1 MTTPHSITPL
11 TSHTKKKLLFIDR
24 DGTLIHEPPETY
36 QVDSID
42 KLSFLPGVFEYLG
55 KIARQLDYDLVM
67 VTNQD
72 GLGTP
77 GYPEEVFWPIQEL
90 ILRLLAG
97 EGIAFREVCIDRSFA
112 HEGKPTRKPGTGML
126 THYMQGDYDLANS
139 WVIGD
144 RAADV
149 LLARNLGSRSIYL
162 TSPLHALPPDVVPD
176 HIVAHWREVYQFLFR
191 LNRTVSHRRTTSET
205 DVEIRL
211 QLDGS
216 GQSDI
221 HTGLGFFDHMLE
233 QLARHGSLD
242 LYLRANG
249 DLHIDEHHT
258 IEDVAIAM
266 GEAFSMA
273 LADKRGI
280 ERYGYALP
288 MDDCQAFVTVD
299 FGGRP
304 WLVWE
309 ATFTREKIGDMPTE
323 MFSHF
328 FKSFADAAR
337 ANVHIQAQGTN
348 EHHKIEAIFKA
359 FARAVRMAIRRDPDH
374 LILPTTKGIL

>member
-11 TSHTKKKLLFIDR
+11 TGHTKKKLLFIDR

-36 QVDSID
+36 QIDSID

-55 KIARQLDYDLVM
+55 KIARQLDYELVM

-97 EGIAFREVCIDRSFA
+97 EGITFREVCIDRSFA
-112 HEGKPTRKPGTGML
+112 HEGKPTRKPGTAML
-126 THYMQGDYDLANS
+126 THYMQGEYDLANS

-144 RAADV
+144 RATDI
-149 LLARNLGSRSIYL
+149 LLAHNLGCRSIYI
-162 TSPLHALPPDVVPD
+162 TSPLHSLPPDVVPD
-176 HIVAHWREVYQFLFR
+176 RTVAHWREVYEYLSR
-191 LNRTVSHRRTTSET
+191 LHRTVSHRRTTHET
-205 DVEIRL
+205 DIEIRL
-211 QLDGS
+211 NPDGS
-216 GQSDI
+216 GQADI
-221 HTGLGFFDHMLE
+221 RTGLGFFDHMLQ
-233 QLARHGSLD
+233 QLARHGGLD
-242 LYLRANG
+242 LYLRAKG

-258 IEDVAIAM
+258 IEDVAIAL
-266 GEAFSMA
+266 GESFSKA

-288 MDDCQAFVTVD
+288 MDDCRAFATVD

-309 ATFTREKIGDMPTE
+309 ATFSREKIGDMPTE

-337 ANVHIQAQGTN
+337 ANIHIQALGTN

-374 LILPTTKGIL
+374 LVLPSTKGIL

>member
-1 MTTPHSITPL
+1 MSQPSNKL
-11 TSHTKKKLLFIDR
+11 LASNQNKKKLLFIDR
-24 DGTLIHEPPETY
+24 DGTLIHEPPDTY
-36 QVDSID
+36 QIDSID

-72 GLGTP
+72 GLGSP
-77 GYPEEVFWPIQEL
+77 GYPEEVFRPIQEL

-97 EGIAFREVCIDRSFA
+97 EGITFSEVCIDRSFA

-126 THYMQGDYDLANS
+126 THYMQGDFDLAHS

-144 RAADV
+144 RASDV
-149 LLARNLGSRSIYL
+149 LLAQNLGCRSIFI
-162 TSPLHALPPDVVPD
+162 SNPLHKLPSEVLPDFTVT
-176 HIVAHWREVYQFLFR
+176 HWREIHEFLMR
-191 LNRTVSHRRTTSET
+191 HSRTVIHRRTTRET
-205 DVEIRL
+205 DVEIHL
-211 QLDGS
+211 NPDGS
-216 GQSDI
+216 GHADI

-242 LYLRANG
+242 LFIRATG

-258 IEDVAIAM
+258 IEDVAIAL
-266 GEAFSMA
+266 GEAFSQA
-273 LADKRGI
+273 LADKRGL

-288 MDDCQAFVTVD
+288 MDDSRAFAAVD
-299 FGGRP
+299 FGGRS

-309 ATFTREKIGDMPTE
+309 ATFTREKVGDMPTE

-337 ANVHIQAQGTN
+337 ANIHIQATGTN